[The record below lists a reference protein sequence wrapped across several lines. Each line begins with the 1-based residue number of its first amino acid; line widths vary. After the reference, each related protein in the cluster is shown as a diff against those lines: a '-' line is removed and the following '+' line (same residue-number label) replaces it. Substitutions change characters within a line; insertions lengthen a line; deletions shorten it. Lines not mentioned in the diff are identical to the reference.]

1 MLSLHAHTET
11 FPVRIAHVPVR
22 SYATRVIHVV
32 LWMCFPSKDR
42 ACSQPDSENTSLF
55 VVSLGAYRLQANACR
70 SVPVLGPPLCK
81 RGEKD
86 GRRLRPPLQSQRVVG
101 VASLRSNP

>member
-32 LWMCFPSKDR
+32 LWMCFPSGL
-42 ACSQPDSENTSLF
+42 ANSQPDSENTSLF
-55 VVSLGAYRLQANACR
+55 VVSLGA
-70 SVPVLGPPLCK
+70 
-81 RGEKD
+81 
-86 GRRLRPPLQSQRVVG
+86 
-101 VASLRSNP
+101 

>member
-22 SYATRVIHVV
+22 SYASRVIHVV

-70 SVPVLGPPLCK
+70 SVPDLGPGP
-81 RGEKD
+81 
-86 GRRLRPPLQSQRVVG
+86 V
-101 VASLRSNP
+101 VASSVAIPTGCRGCFLTV

>member
-22 SYATRVIHVV
+22 SYASRVIHVV

-70 SVPVLGPPLCK
+70 SVPVLGPPTL
-81 RGEKD
+81 
-86 GRRLRPPLQSQRVVG
+86 
-101 VASLRSNP
+101 

>member
-32 LWMCFPSKDR
+32 LRMCFPLGN
-42 ACSQPDSENTSLF
+42 ADSPPSRENTSLF
-55 VVSLGAYRLQANACR
+55 VVSLGA
-70 SVPVLGPPLCK
+70 
-81 RGEKD
+81 
-86 GRRLRPPLQSQRVVG
+86 
-101 VASLRSNP
+101 